1 MPINETLSSHIFLDS
16 ACDVWLLNVHY
27 DQKTGRTVLR
37 PVARI
42 SPVAAGIGAL
52 ALAIAAPA
60 ISGETAITCTNPS
73 SGVSFQIRIDYDRST
88 VDTNPAKIDDREIS
102 WRDENRWNYTLDR
115 TSGNL
120 TIILASST
128 GGSFLYDR
136 CKLEH

>member
-1 MPINETLSSHIFLDS
+1 
-16 ACDVWLLNVHY
+16 
-27 DQKTGRTVLR
+27 
-37 PVARI
+37 
-42 SPVAAGIGAL
+42 VAAGIGAL
-52 ALAIAAPA
+52 MLAMTTPA
-60 ISGETAITCTNPS
+60 ISGETAVTCTNLA
-73 SGVSFQIRIDYDRST
+73 SGANFQIKIDYDRST
-88 VDTNPAKIDDREIS
+88 VDTNPAQISDREIS

>member
-1 MPINETLSSHIFLDS
+1 M
-16 ACDVWLLNVHY
+16 
-27 DQKTGRTVLR
+27 
-37 PVARI
+37 
-42 SPVAAGIGAL
+42 L
-52 ALAIAAPA
+52 AMTAPA
-60 ISGETAITCTNPS
+60 MGGETAVTCTNLA
-73 SGVSFQIRIDYDRST
+73 SGANFQIKIDYDRST
-88 VDTNPAKIDDREIS
+88 VDTNPAKINDREIS